1 MVLAT
6 TFGGLLMWAVH
17 KVATGSLAESEYSA
31 FGMFLRV
38 LNLMSIP
45 ACGLQAVFARQAA
58 VALDEEGR
66 SRLSALVRGAVRL
79 IFIFWA
85 VCTLGV
91 LVFHSQL
98 QEVFKLSGLF
108 LTLSA
113 VIGLL
118 ILLRPIG
125 VGILQGKQNFCW
137 VGWSQIFDGAGRLL
151 MVMLILIWL
160 KGQSAGALT
169 GVLFG
174 LILCLGVCMWKT
186 YDVWMRPG
194 CKIDLWYWVKSLAPL
209 TFGAGIPLFM
219 ISADALVVQAVF
231 PAEEVNLYA
240 AAGIVTQALVFFTF
254 PITAVMFPK
263 IARSAAQSEETS
275 VLLLALAVTGGMA
288 GCVVAGTFLFPT
300 LPIRI
305 MFAPDYLPAAE
316 LIPWFSLAMLPL
328 TMSTVLI
335 NNLLARGNYKMV
347 PWLWMAAGAYLVT
360 LIFRHES
367 FIQVIGMIG
376 LFNTLMLGIVLFFS
390 LRQK

>member
-1 MVLAT
+1 MEQKSTFFRQSGWMVLAT

-17 KVATGSLAESEYSA
+17 KVATGSLSESEYSA

-79 IFIFWA
+79 IFIFWV
-85 VCTLGV
+85 VCTLAV

-151 MVMLILIWL
+151 MVMLILFWL

-169 GVLFG
+169 GV
-174 LILCLGVCMWKT
+174 
-186 YDVWMRPG
+186 
-194 CKIDLWYWVKSLAPL
+194 
-209 TFGAGIPLFM
+209 
-219 ISADALVVQAVF
+219 
-231 PAEEVNLYA
+231 
-240 AAGIVTQALVFFTF
+240 
-254 PITAVMFPK
+254 
-263 IARSAAQSEETS
+263 
-275 VLLLALAVTGGMA
+275 
-288 GCVVAGTFLFPT
+288 
-300 LPIRI
+300 
-305 MFAPDYLPAAE
+305 
-316 LIPWFSLAMLPL
+316 
-328 TMSTVLI
+328 
-335 NNLLARGNYKMV
+335 
-347 PWLWMAAGAYLVT
+347 
-360 LIFRHES
+360 
-367 FIQVIGMIG
+367 
-376 LFNTLMLGIVLFFS
+376 
-390 LRQK
+390 